1 MEEDTCGRVKR
12 TGILPAYSHIL
23 KPLRLKPNIN
33 MGSPQTLCDGLLKV
47 RVHGPDKDLAE
58 IRYDWWICQELQ
70 WIAVSWETGGW
81 ETFGNSGPLFTCTL
95 NFSCQAKA

>member
-70 WIAVSWETGGW
+70 WIAVSWETVVGKLS
-81 ETFGNSGPLFTCTL
+81 EIRDPCLRVR
-95 NFSCQAKA
+95 